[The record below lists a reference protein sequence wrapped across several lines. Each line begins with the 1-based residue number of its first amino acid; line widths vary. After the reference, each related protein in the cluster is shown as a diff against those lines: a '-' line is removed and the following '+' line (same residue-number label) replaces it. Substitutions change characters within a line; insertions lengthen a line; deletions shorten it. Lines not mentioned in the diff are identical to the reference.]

1 MNMVDIKQWENIL
14 ADCSKKEARLILVMQ
29 YMLYVIW
36 SKLFFFIFLILII
49 GSISSFFYFS
59 YGVSNLI
66 FIGSAIIQFSL
77 FKLLDNMFFH
87 DREVELAEIKYG
99 IQEIN
104 NYIKN
109 KNK

>member
-1 MNMVDIKQWENIL
+1 MVDKNQWGNIL
-14 ADCSKKEARLILVMQ
+14 SGCSKNEARLILVLQ
-29 YMLYVIW
+29 YMLYAMW
-36 SKLFFFIFLILII
+36 SKLFFFIFLFIII
-49 GSISSFFYFS
+49 GGITSFFYFS
-59 YGVSNLI
+59 SGVPNTI

-77 FKLLDNMFFH
+77 FKILDNKFFH
-87 DREVELAEIKYG
+87 DREIELTEIKYG